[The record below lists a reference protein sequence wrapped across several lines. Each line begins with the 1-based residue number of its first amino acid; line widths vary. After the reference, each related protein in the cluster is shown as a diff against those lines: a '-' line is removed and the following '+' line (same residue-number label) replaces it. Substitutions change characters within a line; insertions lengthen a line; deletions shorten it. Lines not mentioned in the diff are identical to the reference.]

1 MNSNSLSKVLF
12 ACFSIIILTIAFS
25 TIFNASL
32 LILNLKISGYSIVF
46 AHIFSILTIA
56 FIKEFN
62 RLELILS
69 TLLFYCL
76 IIISYNVSVNTY
88 DVSWDGQWYHQDAII
103 KLYNAWNPMHS
114 ASISN
119 YSVIESEMWIQ
130 HYPQASWYLQAS
142 LLEITEKIQS
152 TKLINLML
160 IFGVL
165 FLSYY
170 SLKKLLIIK
179 SNTILFLISICIT
192 LNPVVC
198 YQINSFYVDGQSAM
212 LLTSYLLLL
221 ILLYKYPSKLIYIL
235 LASIFIYVC
244 NIKFTNLIYISI
256 FSFVYFILE
265 SIKNKKINFR
275 LIIYYSVLYLITL
288 FYVGYG
294 SYGRNIIEKSHPFYP
309 LMGENNFGNVVKD
322 VNKSAN
328 FFDNNRF
335 ENFILSNF
343 AYPKYSRQ
351 PNNSEFR
358 IPFTK
363 TEYFQYSRTDSE
375 VTGFGAIYSDILL
388 IVLIV
393 SVIPLV
399 YYLLNYKKY
408 YLVLILL
415 ITITTSIIINSEM
428 FVARYIPQMW
438 LIPILLLIL
447 TFNHKFK
454 SLKTI
459 AVLLFIALITNS
471 YFILERQYKHQ
482 KEVNNVI
489 KQEIDYLKT
498 LKQPIQIRNRYLS
511 LERRLIENNISFI
524 NNRNN
529 PNADRRE
536 FVYTYYENYYFE
548 K

>member
-32 LILNLKISGYSIVF
+32 LILNLKISGYSIVI
-46 AHIFSILTIA
+46 AHFLSILTIA

-160 IFGVL
+160 MFGVL

-221 ILLYKYPSKLIYIL
+221 ILLHKYPSKLIYLL

-256 FSFVYFILE
+256 FSFVYFLLE

-275 LIIYYSVLYLITL
+275 LIIYYSALYLISL

-351 PNNSEFR
+351 PSNSEFR

-375 VTGFGAIYSDILL
+375 VAGFGAIYSDILL

-393 SVIPLV
+393 SVIPLI

-447 TFNHKFK
+447 TFNYKFK

-471 YFILERQYKHQ
+471 YFIIERQFKHQ